1 MSEEMDQVEVKNFE
15 VGDFVKGVVS
25 KVEEKQVVVELAESK
40 LDGIIPISEL
50 SSLHIEKASD
60 VVAVGDELELQVIK
74 VEEEALSIIKA

>member
-50 SSLHIEKASD
+50 SSLHIE
-60 VVAVGDELELQVIK
+60 
-74 VEEEALSIIKA
+74 